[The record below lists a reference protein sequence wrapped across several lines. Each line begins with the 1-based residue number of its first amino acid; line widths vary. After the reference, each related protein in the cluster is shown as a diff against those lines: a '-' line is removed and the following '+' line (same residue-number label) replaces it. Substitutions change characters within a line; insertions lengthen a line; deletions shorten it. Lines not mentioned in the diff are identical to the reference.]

1 MQLTTEQAVSSFA
14 YRAQTEDGLP
24 LSGTIDSTNADDAR
38 RQLSMLRLRI
48 IDIAPSEK
56 PTRTRPLS
64 GEDFAAFN
72 QQLGHLTAAGLPME
86 HGLRLIAEDMRRGR
100 LADTIRVIAS
110 ELEAGRSLP
119 EVFEKHRGR
128 FPSMYGRLLEAGVR
142 SNNLSAMLFNLA
154 RHLELIGRL
163 RAMLWRSFSYPLMVF
178 GALALVM
185 FFLSGWVLPQFEVV
199 FRDFKVTLPAITRFV
214 LWTSGWLPAAMAI
227 VLGIIVAFPLIML
240 LARRSGLEGKLTD
253 WLVLPMPLAGPV
265 VRKGLIAGWCDA
277 LRMGVEAGLD
287 LPAAI
292 ALASG
297 ASSSPRLRDDGR
309 ALVDRLSTGQ
319 TLEDATAGGVLPA
332 TVLAG
337 IALGVQSHDLP
348 GTLKSLSEMYRQQ
361 AEMRLQALPALLT
374 PFLLIIMALAI
385 GLMILALM
393 MPMVGLIRA
402 VSGGGY

>member
-1 MQLTTEQAVSSFA
+1 MQLTTAQDLTSFA

-24 LSGTIDSTNADDAR
+24 LSGTIDSTSADDAR
-38 RQLSMLRLRI
+38 QQLATLRLRI
-48 IDIAPSEK
+48 IDLAPSERPRRTK
-56 PTRTRPLS
+56 PLGR
-64 GEDFAAFN
+64 EDFAAFN

-178 GALALVM
+178 GALALVL
-185 FFLSGWVLPQFEVV
+185 FFLGGWVLPQFDVI
-199 FRDFKVTLPAITRFV
+199 FRDFKVSLPAITR
-214 LWTSGWLPAAMAI
+214 LTLSASHWLPTAMAV
-227 VLGIIVAFPLIML
+227 VLGIIVALPLIWMIGQR
-240 LARRSGLEGKLTD
+240 AGFDGKLTD
-253 WLVLPMPLAGPV
+253 WFVLPMPLAGPV
-265 VRKGLIAGWCDA
+265 VHKGLIAGWCDA

-297 ASSSPRLRDDGR
+297 ASSSPRLRADGK
-309 ALVDRLSTGQ
+309 ALVERLSTGQ
-319 TLEDATAGGVLPA
+319 TLEGATEGGVLPA
-332 TVLAG
+332 TVIAG
-337 IALGVQSHDLP
+337 IALGIQSHDLP
-348 GTLKSLSEMYRQQ
+348 ATLRSLSEMYRQQ
-361 AEMRLQALPALLT
+361 AETRLQSLPAVLT
-374 PFLLIIMALAI
+374 PLLLIVMAVAI
-385 GLMILALM
+385 GLIILALM
-393 MPMVGLIRA
+393 MPMVTLIRS